1 MGKVRWEKVPLHLP
15 SNKPSGQMAD
25 ALFAQTVMGGEYQLF
40 WNSQEEMRLWG
51 SMPADLIA
59 LSETDGRVVIIEN
72 KVGSGFT
79 GVRDDPGAGQLAKQV
94 DFLLNCKLP
103 NRALVLLSTT
113 ELFNRGWYRNELL
126 NTLRHAERETKVR
139 GFLMCWEDVLLAV
152 T

>member
-1 MGKVRWEKVPLHLP
+1 
-15 SNKPSGQMAD
+15 
-25 ALFAQTVMGGEYQLF
+25 
-40 WNSQEEMRLWG
+40 MRLWG

-59 LSETDGRVVIIEN
+59 LSELDGRVVIIEN

-79 GVRDDPGAGQLAKQV
+79 GVQNDPIAGQLAKQM

-103 NRALVLLSTT
+103 SRALVLLCTR
-113 ELFNRGWYRNELL
+113 ELFSRGWYRNELL

-139 GFLMCWEDVLLAV
+139 GFLMCWEDVLSAV

>member
-1 MGKVRWEKVPLHLP
+1 M
-15 SNKPSGQMAD
+15 
-25 ALFAQTVMGGEYQLF
+25 
-40 WNSQEEMRLWG
+40 WG